1 MMRIWLTT
9 FLACSVLNAASITSP
24 LLDVQESRA
33 SISAENLREGMSGF
47 IIRQFD
53 ATHSTIIANARV
65 EQVNPSNKR
74 AILILSE
81 YDGLRQNS
89 LPSGNWKPK
98 ASDIAILAHDYER
111 ALLIAPNEDSYDAIS
126 KSIPNVEWIHPDNY
140 ATYLS
145 YEGHPTPLKEDFHHY
160 CTANSVGLLYIQSAQ
175 TLFTLDCKSFALLQ
189 TTPSVQK
196 TTTEQTPFYTRIP
209 TIRAAWWGEGSSRLD
224 RYEPY
229 YLEQIAL
236 NNSKNKELYALYKA
250 KFSDKSALL
259 RYFDLKE

>member
-9 FLACSVLNAASITSP
+9 FLACGVLNAASITSP
-24 LLDVQESRA
+24 LLDVQESQA
-33 SISAENLREGMSGF
+33 SITAENLREGMSGF
-47 IIRQFD
+47 IVRQFD

-65 EQVNPSNKR
+65 DQVNPSNGR
-74 AILILSE
+74 AILALSE

-89 LPSGNWKPK
+89 LPSGDWKPK
-98 ASDIAILAHDYER
+98 ASDIAVLAHDYER
-111 ALLIAPNEDSYDAIS
+111 ALLITPNEDSYDAIS
-126 KSIPNVEWIHPDNY
+126 KSIPNIEWIHPDNY

-145 YEGHPTPLKEDFHHY
+145 YEGHPTPLKEDFHRY

-224 RYEPY
+224 GYEPY

-236 NNSKNKELYALYKA
+236 NNSKNKELYELYKA

-259 RYFDLKE
+259 RHFDLKE